1 MDKIIEQIEK
11 IREINKQ
18 HKLVIF
24 VGAGVSRNSGVCSW
38 WDLVKDIAIKI
49 DYNDICEKCELKY
62 LTYTEGDMESVSCKF
77 NNRPCQYEFNY
88 SNEEFLKIPQYFYE
102 EKGEEQ
108 YIQLLN
114 EKFGGNYTPNIIDDL
129 IFEIKPEH
137 IITTNY
143 DHLLEDTKNINV
155 SKYTI
160 IKSDKELLTKPG
172 KHYIIKMHGDKDDFD
187 KCRINN
193 IVLKEDDYLK
203 YSHTHEIIESYIKS
217 LLFDKTFMFVGY
229 SLSDNNL
236 KLIMS
241 YIDYYAKSQ
250 GIKNRSP
257 HYLITNNVD
266 HKERDNKYWKNKNV
280 EVVDLSTLSNFMKE
294 KTPCELSIYGKP
306 LFSFLT
312 YIKNYNLPF
321 YEDKK
326 EQLKYTLLKSVNSVE
341 PFNRISYT
349 TLLSIC
355 AFSHGAELQNGS
367 LIIFDEIEYNNLLNI
382 LEQNDLDSLKIKNCF
397 IKSGIYSIHHKSNFN
412 APLFYRF
419 ATDEEITDEL
429 LNLSMMWAYPEIIN
443 RLPTINNKFER
454 AYYNSLIF
462 KTKDN
467 ICLDLLSNIEAEV
480 NKRDFKYLTLRDK
493 YEISIQRFNQF
504 AIRTLDDYKYR
515 EYYFEK
521 ERKKELRKIND
532 SEKSKKEVEKNES
545 KLSEKYDKNSDN
557 LKNEQWNKL
566 NIFLDIASKES
577 RAFESIKKI
586 CGNNGEE
593 INKLNNLL
601 LKHEEYYMRK
611 STIAKY
617 GGTIYGDLFKLQAI
631 VYDYYYFYKKNY
643 LILDWFNN
651 VSKMCEPY
659 IKAILC
665 TYYPDE
671 YQFSN
676 PAFGRTRVKPYPF
689 NLTDINMII
698 RHVKYKDFDSWLSY
712 YKVFNLSLIDDL
724 PITEIFDNFCI
735 SIRSFWLTEYAEHI
749 NLFGKILSLIEL
761 SKDDCHKILLSFLK
775 LVTPD
780 DKISIAMLRT
790 CLKALWLFVDKHY
803 DDDDPSYH
811 QLLDLLIDEFLLTDP
826 LNMRN
831 DYINLI
837 HTLSS
842 RADIIIYE
850 KCCAIINHCDSERK
864 KAYYPYVFKDILLK
878 HEPIKWTKWIIDH
891 LEHNWTEEVFDY
903 LEKKIIPY
911 DEVVSKY
918 FEDKLNGIKETPG
931 VKTFPD
937 NKSELINSIV
947 ILHILGI
954 IPNLDDMSYLNQY
967 CKEYA
972 YLDFLLN
979 PESFDYSKINTADYM
994 WCNII
999 ANDKFRGKILEHKSE
1014 FWSKEDEKRIEL
1026 GFGGAFENQI
1036 AYKYL
1041 FD

>member
-18 HKLVIF
+18 HKLVFF

-38 WDLVKDIAIKI
+38 LDLVKDIAIRI
-49 DYNDICEKCELKY
+49 DYNDICENCKMKNLICSECGETLELCSFDNYK
-62 LTYTEGDMESVSCKF
+62 
-77 NNRPCQYEFNY
+77 CQYKRNY
-88 SNEEFLKIPQYFYE
+88 SPDEFLKIPQYFYE

-250 GIKNRSP
+250 GIKNRNP
-257 HYLITNNVD
+257 HYLITNKIY

-294 KTPCELSIYGKP
+294 KTPCNLNTYGKP

-312 YIKNYNLPF
+312 YIKDDNLPF

-326 EQLKYTLLKSVNSVE
+326 EQLKYTLLKSINSVE
-341 PFNRISYT
+341 PFHRISYT

-367 LIIFDEIEYNNLLNI
+367 LSIIDETDYNNLLSI
-382 LEQNDLDSLKIKNCF
+382 FEENDLESLKIKNCF
-397 IKSGIYSIHHKSNFN
+397 IKSGIYSIHHISNFKE
-412 APLFYRF
+412 PLFYSLVS
-419 ATDEEITDEL
+419 EKEITDEL
-429 LNLSMMWAYPEIIN
+429 LVLSMMWAYPEIIK
-443 RLPTINNKFER
+443 RLPTIDNVFEK
-454 AYYNSLIF
+454 AYYYFLIN
-462 KTKDN
+462 KTDKN
-467 ICLDLLSNIEAEV
+467 ICSDLLSNIESDI
-480 NKRDFKYLTLRDK
+480 NKKDFKILTLEDK
-493 YEISIQRFNQF
+493 FQIAVLKFNQI
-504 AIRTLDDYKYR
+504 AIRILN
-515 EYYFEK
+515 FS
-521 ERKKELRKIND
+521 NN
-532 SEKSKKEVEKNES
+532 KNEWNILSHLIDSTSTES
-545 KLSEKYDKNSDN
+545 K
-557 LKNEQWNKL
+557 
-566 NIFLDIASKES
+566 
-577 RAFESIKKI
+577 AFEYIK
-586 CGNNGEE
+586 NYFNDNGKD
-593 INKLNNLL
+593 ISRLNALL

-611 STIAKY
+611 STMTKY
-617 GGTIYGDLFKLQAI
+617 GGTIYGDIFKLQAI
-631 VYDYYYFYKKNY
+631 VYDYYFFYKKNY
-643 LILDWFNN
+643 LMLDWFNN

-676 PAFGRTRVKPYPF
+676 PALGRTQVKPYPL
-689 NLTDINMII
+689 NLTDINLII
-698 RHVKYKDFDSWLSY
+698 RHIKYKDFISWLSY
-712 YKVFNLSLIDDL
+712 YKVFSLSLADDL
-724 PITEIFDNFCI
+724 AADITEIFENFCI
-735 SIRSFWLTEYAEHI
+735 SMHYYLLSEYTEHI

-761 SKDDCHKILLSFLK
+761 TKDKCCKIIQSFLK

-780 DKISIAMLRT
+780 DKRSIKTLRN
-790 CLKALWLFVDKHY
+790 CLKALWLFVNKHY
-803 DDDDPSYH
+803 DADDSSYH
-811 QLLDLLIDEFLLTDP
+811 QLLELLIDEYLLTDP

-837 HTLSS
+837 HTLSPQ
-842 RADIIIYE
+842 ADKKIYD
-850 KCCAIINHCDSERK
+850 KCCAIIDQSDSERN

-878 HEPIKWTKWIIDH
+878 HEPTKWSKWIIDN
-891 LEHNWTEEVFDY
+891 LEHNWTDEVFDY

-954 IPNLDDMSYLNQY
+954 IPDLDNMGYLNQY
-967 CKEYA
+967 CNEYA

-994 WCNII
+994 WCNFI
-999 ANDKFRGKILEHKSE
+999 ANDKFRERILEHKSE

-1026 GFGGAFENQI
+1026 GFGGSFENQI

>member
-1 MDKIIEQIEK
+1 MDKIMKQIEK

-38 WDLVKDIAIKI
+38 WELVKKIAIETNYK
-49 DYNDICEKCELKY
+49 DICEKCELKH
-62 LTYTEGDMESVSCKF
+62 LTYTEGDENAISCKF
-77 NNRPCQYEFNY
+77 NDRSCQYEFNF
-88 SNEEFLKIPQYFYE
+88 SNDEFLKIPQYFYE

-257 HYLITNNVD
+257 HYLITNKID
-266 HKERDNKYWKNKNV
+266 HKERDNKYWNNKNV
-280 EVVDLSTLSNFMKE
+280 EVVDLSTLPNFMKG

-312 YIKNYNLPF
+312 YIKNDNLPF

-355 AFSHGAELQNGS
+355 AFSHGVELQNGS
-367 LIIFDEIEYNNLLNI
+367 LNIIDKTEYNNLLSI
-382 LEQNDLDSLKIKNCF
+382 LEQNDLESAKIKNCF
-397 IKSGIYSIHHKSNFN
+397 IKSGIYSIHHISDLKSH
-412 APLFYRF
+412 LFYQV
-419 ATDEEITDEL
+419 ASDKEITDEL
-429 LNLSMMWAYPEIIN
+429 FNLSMIWAYPEIN
-443 RLPTINNKFER
+443 KRLFVIDNELEK
-454 AYYNSLIF
+454 AYYNSLIY
-462 KTKDN
+462 KTEDN
-467 ICLDLLSNIEAEV
+467 ICLEVLSNIESII
-480 NKRDFKYLTLRDK
+480 NKKDFKCLTLSDK
-493 YEISIQRFNQF
+493 YEIVILKINQI
-504 AIRTLDDYKYR
+504 AIRTLDEYNYR
-515 EYYFEK
+515 EYHILKELEK
-521 ERKKELRKIND
+521 ELKKIND
-532 SEKSKKEVEKNES
+532 SEITKKEEEKIKSKLLDEYNNNLN
-545 KLSEKYDKNSDN
+545 KLKA
-557 LKNEQWNKL
+557 EQWNKL
-566 NIFLDIASKES
+566 KSFLDIASKES
-577 RAFESIKKI
+577 IAFDYIKKI
-586 CGNNGEE
+586 CGDNGEE
-593 INKLNNLL
+593 INKLSNLL

-611 STIAKY
+611 STMTKY

-631 VYDYYYFYKKNY
+631 VYDYYFFYKKNY
-643 LILDWFNN
+643 LMLDWFNN

-676 PAFGRTRVKPYPF
+676 PALGRTQVKPYPL
-689 NLTDINMII
+689 NLTDINLII
-698 RHVKYKDFDSWLSY
+698 RHVKYKDFISWISY
-712 YKVFNLSLIDDL
+712 YKVFSLSLIDGLD
-724 PITEIFDNFCI
+724 ITEIFENFCI
-735 SIRSFWLTEYAEHI
+735 SIRSYWLTEYAEHI
-749 NLFGKILSLIEL
+749 NLFGKLLSMIEF
-761 SKDDCHKILLSFLK
+761 SKDERHKILLAFLK

-780 DKISIAMLRT
+780 DKISIVMLRT

-811 QLLDLLIDEFLLTDP
+811 QLLDLLINEYLLTDP

-837 HTLSS
+837 HTVSPK
-842 RADIIIYE
+842 ADKKIYD
-850 KCCAIINHCDSERK
+850 KCCAIIANCDSERK

-878 HEPIKWTKWIIDH
+878 HDSTKWTKWIIDN
-891 LEHNWTEEVFDY
+891 LENNWTEEVFDY

-918 FEDKLNGIKETPG
+918 FEEKLKNIKEAPG

-937 NKSELINSIV
+937 IKSELINSIV

-954 IPNLDDMSYLNQY
+954 IPDLDDMSYLNQY
-967 CKEYA
+967 CKENA

-994 WCNII
+994 WCNFI
-999 ANDKFRGKILEHKSE
+999 ANDKYREKIIKHKSE
-1014 FWSKEDEKRIEL
+1014 FWNKEDEKRIEL
-1026 GFGGAFENQI
+1026 GFGGSFENQI

-1041 FD
+1041 FN